1 MNNNLEAMELLLEN
15 PDSTSIA
22 LILASIGIGLLLVL
36 IIMIPMII
44 LTVVANWKIF
54 TKAGKPGWASIIP
67 VYNTWTLLEIVGLPG
82 WISLFTLIGFVISGK
97 GLINNEI
104 LTTILTLAQFVLN
117 IVIGV
122 KLAPLFKKEPA
133 FAIGLIL
140 LPFIFYPIIAF
151 GKAEYIGLS
160 TVKEEHVIEA
170 EPIAETK
177 SDTKK

>member
-104 LTTILTLAQFVLN
+104 LTTILTSLRKV
-117 IVIGV
+117 
-122 KLAPLFKKEPA
+122 
-133 FAIGLIL
+133 
-140 LPFIFYPIIAF
+140 
-151 GKAEYIGLS
+151 
-160 TVKEEHVIEA
+160 
-170 EPIAETK
+170 
-177 SDTKK
+177 